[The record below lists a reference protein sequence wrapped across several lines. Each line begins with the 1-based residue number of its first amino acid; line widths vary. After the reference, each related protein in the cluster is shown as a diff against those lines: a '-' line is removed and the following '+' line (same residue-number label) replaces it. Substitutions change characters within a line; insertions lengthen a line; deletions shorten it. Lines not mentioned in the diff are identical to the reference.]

1 MPYCGN
7 RCCSGDCNWCK
18 SYDYEQLEKY
28 EEQQREE
35 REWQAEEERQRE
47 WHEIINQ
54 EIINERM
61 HDAGK
66 CDGVCN
72 YCHDAG
78 KCGGGCN
85 YCIDEEHDKIY
96 RYMYEGFFEQYG
108 PMPIYDFMVVKKE
121 LFDYFEQKYY
131 QQHADKYKQIM
142 AELSVT
148 FPPPPPPPPPQPPPP
163 LPMTFPP
170 PPCEWPPP
178 PMQRH
183 ETYFCLC
190 GISGCTTSNPKCK
203 QP

>member
-7 RCCSGDCNWCK
+7 RCCGGDCNWCK
-18 SYDYEQLEKY
+18 SYDDEQLEKY

-35 REWQAEEERQRE
+35 REWQAEEERQ

-66 CDGVCN
+66 CDGLCN

-96 RYMYEGFFEQYG
+96 PYMSEGFFEQYG

-121 LFDYFEQKYY
+121 LFYYFEQKYY
-131 QQHADKYKQIM
+131 QQHVSKYKQIM

-148 FPPPPPPPPPQPPPP
+148 VSFNAA
-163 LPMTFPP
+163 
-170 PPCEWPPP
+170 
-178 PMQRH
+178 R
-183 ETYFCLC
+183 
-190 GISGCTTSNPKCK
+190 
-203 QP
+203 